1 MDHMKVKSFVFSPF
15 DENTFVIYDEVTKE
29 AAIIDPGCYSEGEE
43 AMLVEFIEEEQLN
56 VKYLINTHC
65 HLDHIFGNNFVKL
78 KYNPNYLIPQK
89 DLFLLENAPKMGSA
103 FGIEMD
109 EVLKPDGFYD
119 EDTIFTLGATQIIPL
134 FTPGHTPGEYCLY
147 AESEGICIAGDV
159 LFEQGI
165 GRTDLW
171 GGDYEIL
178 LHSIKTK
185 LLTLPEETVVYPGH
199 GNSTTIGSEKRL
211 NPFL

>member
-1 MDHMKVKSFVFSPF
+1 MKVKSFVFSPF
-15 DENTFVIYDEVTKE
+15 DENTYIIYDETTKE
-29 AAIIDPGCYSEGEE
+29 AAIIDPGCFSETEE
-43 AMLVEFIEEEQLN
+43 TTLVEFVEKEELV

-65 HLDHIFGNNFVKL
+65 HLDHIFGNNFVKT
-78 KYNPNYLIPQK
+78 KYNPKYLIPQK

-103 FGIEMD
+103 FGIEMN
-109 EVLKPDGFYD
+109 EVIHPDGFYD
-119 EDTIFTLGATQIIPL
+119 EDTTFTLGDTEIKPL

-147 AESEGICIAGDV
+147 SPSEGICIAGDV

-171 GGDYEIL
+171 GGDYDIL
-178 LHSIKTK
+178 IQSIRTK
-185 LLTLPEETVVYPGH
+185 LFTLPDETVVYPGH
-199 GNSTTIGSEKRL
+199 GNTTTIGNEKKT

>member
-1 MDHMKVKSFVFSPF
+1 MKVKSFVFSPF
-15 DENTFVIYDEVTKE
+15 DENTFVIYDEATKE
-29 AAIIDPGCYSEGEE
+29 AAIIDPGCYSKGEE
-43 AMLVEFIEEEQLN
+43 SLLSDFIETEKLSI
-56 VKYLINTHC
+56 KYLINTHC
-65 HLDHIFGNNFVKL
+65 HLDHIFGNNYVKS
-78 KYNPNYLIPQK
+78 KYNPKYLIPQK

-109 EVLKPDGFYD
+109 EVKHPDGFYD
-119 EDTIFTLGATQIIPL
+119 ENTIFTLGKTEIKPI

-147 AESEGICIAGDV
+147 APDEGICIAGDV

-171 GGDYEIL
+171 GGDYDIL
-178 LHSIKTK
+178 IHSIKTK
-185 LLTLPEETVVYPGH
+185 LLTLPDETVVYPGH
-199 GNSTTIGSEKRL
+199 GNPTTIGDEKRS

>member
-1 MDHMKVKSFVFSPF
+1 MKVKSFVFSPF
-15 DENTFVIYDEVTKE
+15 DENTYIIYDEASKE
-29 AAIIDPGCYSEGEE
+29 AAIIDPGCYAPNEE
-43 AMLVEFIEEEQLN
+43 IELAEFVDEEQLI

-65 HLDHIFGNNFVKL
+65 HLDHIFGNNFVKS
-78 KYNPNYLIPQK
+78 KYNPQYLIPQK

-103 FGIEMD
+103 FGIEME
-109 EVLKPDGFYD
+109 EVSTPDGFYD
-119 EDTIFTLGATQIIPL
+119 ENSVITLGVTEIKPL

-147 AESEGICIAGDV
+147 IKSEGICIAGDV

-171 GGDYEIL
+171 GGDHEIL
-178 LHSIKTK
+178 INSIRTK
-185 LLTLPEETVVYPGH
+185 LLALPDETVVYPGH
-199 GNSTTIGSEKRL
+199 GNNTTIGNEKRF